1 MKKIRFPRIRKGY
14 GKLVSVLRRRVGRK
28 RTEQLPAQGSEAE
41 RCEDEQLAVMQHEVM
56 QCEDERCENEQLAE
70 EQHAVMQCEDEQ
82 RVNEHHR
89 KAEACNQQQCSLRE
103 FCLKRFSEKRDAHA
117 AGGASPDKAK
127 R

>member
-1 MKKIRFPRIRKGY
+1 MYRFEFQAMQR
-14 GKLVSVLRRRVGRK
+14 
-28 RTEQLPAQGSEAE
+28 EA
-41 RCEDEQLAVMQHEVM
+41 V
-56 QCEDERCENEQLAE
+56 QCEAGGLGDERRE
-70 EQHAVMQCEDEQ
+70 VVRCEDEQ

-89 KAEACNQQQCSLRE
+89 KAEACNQRQCSLRE